1 MPRPRKKP
9 DYDAGKLMEQL
20 IQEIVD
26 AYLYPQ
32 ELLSDESGRT
42 PLNVLAEEFSLSS
55 LKVRKLLVTA
65 GVYDTPICRRVQEL
79 YAVGKTVKEI
89 QHLTGLSAASV
100 SGYLPYRKTVYKLE
114 DRTVL
119 AERLQRYRKRKQA
132 VQKVMELLMY
142 GTEEEV
148 IEAVWNAV
156 CRFEGYSFETVQG
169 LRFHYKVGGKE
180 LFFSRKEKSV
190 TRATVDKAVKTVLEL
205 QRQRKEIS
213 GPKKLNC
220 FGDSYL
226 YPVFMRIGLISKT
239 QFKSSTDE
247 KMKD

>member
-9 DYDAGKLMEQL
+9 DYDAGKLMDQL
-20 IQEIVD
+20 IDEIVNV
-26 AYLYPQ
+26 YLHPQ
-32 ELLSDESGRT
+32 ESLSNENERT
-42 PLNVLAEEFSLSS
+42 PLNVLAEEFSLSA

-65 GVYDTPICRRVQEL
+65 GVYDSPICRRVQEL

-100 SGYLPYRKTVYKLE
+100 SGYLPYRKTIYKLE

-119 AERLQRYRKRKQA
+119 AERLQRYRGRKQA
-132 VQKVMELLMY
+132 VRKVKEQLTH
-142 GTEEEV
+142 GTEENV

-156 CRFEGYSFETVQG
+156 CWFEGYSLETVQG
-169 LRFHYKVGGKE
+169 LRFHYKVRGKE

-205 QRQRKEIS
+205 QRQDKEIS

-220 FGDSYL
+220 FGASYL
-226 YPVFMRIGLISKT
+226 YPVFIRIGLISET
-239 QFKSSTDE
+239 QFKSSTNE
-247 KMKD
+247 EMKD